1 MSSGLISFL
10 PGKEVGAGTYTHRGL
25 GSHLHPYS
33 SPNARSCPLVLQD
46 PPHRTQ
52 GEDLYSI
59 TSPRVKIAPGGQCE
73 VGTTPKGRTQAL
85 VHFPGPRNWE
95 RLPGKTQKK
104 KKIEKNRT
112 LDTQTH
118 RHKDEM
124 KESKGGPRSKTGA
137 NMLTGRGP
145 ARRGRD
151 VHGGMR
157 KGGARGDGPG
167 QRRRAAAS
175 GF

>member
-10 PGKEVGAGTYTHRGL
+10 PGKEVGAGTYTHGGL
-25 GSHLHPYS
+25 GSHRHPYS
-33 SPNARSCPLVLQD
+33 SPNACSCPLVLQD

-52 GEDLYSI
+52 GQNLYSI
-59 TSPRVKIAPGGQCE
+59 TSPRVKIAPGGECE

-104 KKIEKNRT
+104 KKKKKQREKE
-112 LDTQTH
+112 DTGHTH
-118 RHKDEM
+118 EM
-124 KESKGGPRSKTGA
+124 KESKVRPRSKTGA
-137 NMLTGRGP
+137 NVLTGRGP

-151 VHGGMR
+151 AHGGMR